1 MTVKPNKDKVALIT
15 GPSSG
20 LGEAY
25 ARKLALQG
33 YNLVLVARREERLT
47 ALSSE
52 LQARYP
58 VKAEVLVAD
67 LTRER
72 DIERV
77 ETKIANLKH
86 IDILINNAG
95 FGTTGTFA
103 EVDFDGQLGMITLYV
118 VAPTRLIRTA
128 LPKMERGGS
137 IINVASLGAFIKVPG
152 NVTYCAAKSYLVV
165 FSETLHMELEE
176 KGIRVQALC
185 PGFART
191 EFHEKMGGFDSSVIP
206 KVLWMNPEDVVKE
219 SLKALEKGK
228 VVCIPGLKNRIVFLL
243 ARIGVASFLLKLYRL
258 Q

>member
-1 MTVKPNKDKVALIT
+1 MNPSRDKVALIT
-15 GPSSG
+15 GASSG

-25 ARKLALQG
+25 ARKLASQG
-33 YNLVLVARREERLT
+33 YDLVLVARREERLS

-52 LQARYP
+52 LQADYP
-58 VKAEVLVAD
+58 ITAEVLVAD

-72 DIERV
+72 DIKRV
-77 ETKIANLKH
+77 ETTISDLDH

-103 EVDFDGQLGMITLYV
+103 EVDLKGQLGMITLYV
-118 VAPTRLIRTA
+118 VAPTRLIRAA
-128 LPKMERGGS
+128 LHKMEKGGS

-165 FSETLHMELEE
+165 FSETLQIELKE

-191 EFHEKMGGFDSSVIP
+191 EFHGKMGGFDSSVVP

-228 VVCIPGLKNRIVFLL
+228 VVCIPGLRNRIVFIL
-243 ARIGVASFLLKLYRL
+243 ARIGVSPFLLKLYHL